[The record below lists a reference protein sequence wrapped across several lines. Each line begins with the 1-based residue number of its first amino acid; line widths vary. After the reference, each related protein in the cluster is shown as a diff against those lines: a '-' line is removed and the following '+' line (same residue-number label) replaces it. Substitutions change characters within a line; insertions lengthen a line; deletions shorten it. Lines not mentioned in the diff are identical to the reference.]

1 MKKRKITYAILAL
14 LVAMIAYVIFFPR
27 INVLSISNR
36 KNPSQRVYSTDAY
49 DVGFCISY
57 THSVNKGRVHDYYE
71 CDKSTGYLVLTD
83 SHFVSYGAGMPE
95 LEETEGAYFMEMEN
109 GYVLKNINRQVP
121 QLIMAVG
128 LIANHTF
135 AACHHGGALIG
146 EPIGEIPLT
155 DYFEPQT
162 SLLFKYTKIN
172 YPEYFKH
179 RIKGDLFFYAY

>member
-1 MKKRKITYAILAL
+1 MAKRKIIYAIL
-14 LVAMIAYVIFFPR
+14 LVFVIGILYVIFFPR
-27 INVLSISNR
+27 IDVLSISNR

-57 THSVNKGRVHDYYE
+57 THSVNKGRVHDYYR
-71 CDKSTGYLVLTD
+71 CDKNTDYMVLTD

-95 LEETEGAYFMEMEN
+95 LEETEGAYFVELEN
-109 GYVLKNINRQVP
+109 GYVLRNINRQVP
-121 QLIMAVG
+121 QLVMAVG

-135 AACHHGGALIG
+135 SACHYGGEIIG
-146 EPIGEIPLT
+146 EPLEEIPFT

-162 SLLFKYTKIN
+162 SLLFKYTKVN

-179 RIKGDLFFYAY
+179 RIKGDLVFYTD